1 MEKKRVIKPSLVALE
16 LIELIT
22 IIVIGYLF
30 YKWGGLSSIT
40 NKQLIVLVS
49 ILILF
54 FVTGSAWFYIIS
66 KHKVSEEFQNMFK
79 KTVVAMFILSF
90 IIIALSIVYMLV
102 VK

>member
-1 MEKKRVIKPSLVALE
+1 MVMEPILLVLE

-22 IIVIGYLF
+22 ITMIGYLF

-66 KHKVSEEFQNMFK
+66 KHKVAEEFQSMFK
-79 KTVVAMFILSF
+79 KTLVAMFILSF

-102 VK
+102 IK